1 MDAITSE
8 LSNLIVPLIV
18 AVVVA
23 ALKVGKDKVSAKVPS
38 FLYPI
43 VAFGLARGG
52 SALCE
57 AVSAPC
63 SGNPFD
69 WSPETVQALAVVAVA
84 GLVQKVTKAAKPK
97 LDELVEK
104 VKDAVGSKT
113 DDK

>member
-1 MDAITSE
+1 MDAITTE
-8 LSNLIVPLIV
+8 ISNLIVPLVV

-23 ALKVGKDKVSAKVPS
+23 ALKIGKDKLGAKVPT

-52 SALCE
+52 SALCD
-57 AVSAPC
+57 AVKAPC

-84 GLVQKVTKAAKPK
+84 GLVQKVSKAAKPK

-104 VKDAVGSKT
+104 VKSKVGA
-113 DDK
+113 

>member
-1 MDAITSE
+1 MDAITTE

-23 ALKVGKDKVSAKVPS
+23 ALKIGKDKLGSKVPS
-38 FLYPI
+38 FLYPV

-52 SALCE
+52 SAVCDAL
-57 AVSAPC
+57 SAPC

-84 GLVQKVTKAAKPK
+84 GLVQKITKAAKPK
-97 LDELVEK
+97 LDEVVEK
-104 VKDAVGSKT
+104 IKGALPK
-113 DDK
+113 